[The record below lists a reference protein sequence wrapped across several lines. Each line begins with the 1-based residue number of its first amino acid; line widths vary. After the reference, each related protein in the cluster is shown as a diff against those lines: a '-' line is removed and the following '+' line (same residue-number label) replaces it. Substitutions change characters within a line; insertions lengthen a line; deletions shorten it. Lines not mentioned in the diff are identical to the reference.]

1 MKIDYELAIDHYY
14 DSPKHKKIINNI
26 LNKYNGE
33 LQSVSDKSGFFIFPD
48 KEKQE
53 SANHEFYKV
62 GICADIFI
70 NGERK

>member
-1 MKIDYELAIDHYY
+1 MKTEYELAIDHYY
-14 DSPKHKKIINNI
+14 DSSKYKKSINNI

-33 LQSVSDKSGFFIFPD
+33 LKCLSDKAGFFIFPD

-53 SANHEFYKV
+53 NANHEFYKV
-62 GICADIFI
+62 GICADVFI

>member
-1 MKIDYELAIDHYY
+1 MKTDYELAIDHYY
-14 DSPKHKKIINNI
+14 DSPKHKNIINNI

-33 LQSVSDKSGFFIFPD
+33 LRSVSDKAGFFIFPD
-48 KEKQE
+48 QEKQKD
-53 SANHEFYKV
+53 ANYEFYKV

>member
-14 DSPKHKKIINNI
+14 DSPKHKKNINNI

-48 KEKQE
+48 KEMQE

>member
-14 DSPKHKKIINNI
+14 DSSKYKKSINNI

-33 LQSVSDKSGFFIFPD
+33 LQSVSDKVGFFIFPD
-48 KEKQE
+48 KEMQE

>member
-14 DSPKHKKIINNI
+14 DSPKHKNNINNI

-33 LQSVSDKSGFFIFPD
+33 LQSVSDKVGFFIFPD
-48 KEKQE
+48 KEMQE